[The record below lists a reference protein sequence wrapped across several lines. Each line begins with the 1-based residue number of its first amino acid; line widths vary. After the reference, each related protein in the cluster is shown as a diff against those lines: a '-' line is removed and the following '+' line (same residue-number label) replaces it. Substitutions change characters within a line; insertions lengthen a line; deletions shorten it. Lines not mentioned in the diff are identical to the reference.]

1 MDSTF
6 WHILSII
13 GTIAFAYSGAI
24 VAIEEDF
31 DLLGILTLG
40 FLTAFGGGTIR
51 NLLIGLPMTA
61 LWNQEIEFNYA
72 LVAILS
78 IVIFPTIV
86 GKHWRKAEVL
96 TDAIGLA
103 AFSIQGALHAVHL
116 NQPMSAVIVAAVLTG
131 SGGGVV
137 RDVLAGRKPGVLRSE
152 IYAGWC
158 ILAAV
163 LIHFRLVSTETG
175 YYLLVFCIA
184 GLRLI
189 GHKRRWHLPK
199 VSWKPSTDAIDSQ
212 KGETYDQTHC
222 H

>member
-61 LWNQEIEFNYA
+61 LWSQTTEFNYA
-72 LVAILS
+72 LLAILS
-78 IVIFPTIV
+78 IVLFPTIV

-158 ILAAV
+158 ILAAL
-163 LIHFRLVSTETG
+163 LIHFKWVSTDTG
-175 YYLLVFCIA
+175 YYLLVLCIA
-184 GLRLI
+184 SLRLI
-189 GHKRRWHLPK
+189 GHKKQWHLPK
-199 VSWKPSTDAIDSQ
+199 VKWKPDEAIMPTT
-212 KGETYDQTHC
+212 KGDNHD
-222 H
+222 